1 MKKTI
6 NFSQRALLFH
16 KKYKG
21 KISIKSKVKVN
32 TLDDLSIYYTPG
44 VAAPCLEIKKD
55 LEQSFIY
62 TNRANQVAVIT
73 DGSAVL
79 GLGNI
84 GPEAGMPVMEGKC
97 LLFKEF
103 AGIDAFPL
111 CIKTNDVS
119 EFVKTVNL
127 LEGNFAGINLE
138 DISAPR
144 CFEIEE
150 KLKQISSI
158 PIFHDDQH
166 GTAIVVCAA
175 LLNACKVTKRTLG
188 TLTIVINGAGA
199 AGIAIAR
206 LILKIKF
213 GNVIMCDRFGI
224 LNKNDKTLK
233 PHHLAIARMTNEFNL
248 SGGLTD
254 ALINADCFIGVS
266 AGNILNEQMLRSMNK
281 DAIVFAMANPIPEVM
296 PNVAKDAGIKVIG
309 TGRSD
314 FPNQINNVLAFPGIF
329 KGALSVHAKQITEK
343 MKIAAV
349 YALANYIKPQ
359 KLNANNVLPS
369 ALDKGVVKV
378 IANAV
383 AKAYTK

>member
-1 MKKTI
+1 M
-6 NFSQRALLFH
+6 FH

-127 LEGNFAGINLE
+127 LDGNFAGINLE

>member
-1 MKKTI
+1 
-6 NFSQRALLFH
+6 
-16 KKYKG
+16 
-21 KISIKSKVKVN
+21 
-32 TLDDLSIYYTPG
+32 
-44 VAAPCLEIKKD
+44 
-55 LEQSFIY
+55 
-62 TNRANQVAVIT
+62 
-73 DGSAVL
+73 
-79 GLGNI
+79 
-84 GPEAGMPVMEGKC
+84 
-97 LLFKEF
+97 
-103 AGIDAFPL
+103 
-111 CIKTNDVS
+111 
-119 EFVKTVNL
+119 
-127 LEGNFAGINLE
+127 
-138 DISAPR
+138 
-144 CFEIEE
+144 
-150 KLKQISSI
+150 
-158 PIFHDDQH
+158 
-166 GTAIVVCAA
+166 
-175 LLNACKVTKRTLG
+175 
-188 TLTIVINGAGA
+188 
-199 AGIAIAR
+199 
-206 LILKIKF
+206 
-213 GNVIMCDRFGI
+213 
-224 LNKNDKTLK
+224 
-233 PHHLAIARMTNEFNL
+233 MTNEFNL